1 MKNNLKAVEAP
12 EPPNPSSSIK
22 CMICAKAVALRVWS
36 QLCLTCGAYACS
48 ICIEAE
54 RVVHRHPLHRVLP
67 RAIVLQNLMMS
78 ARGKTCSTCGLAF
91 AGSSYERLECVG
103 CEKFWCC
110 VRSCVNGKRLP
121 IEHAT
126 CGGKPSSWELKLKG
140 Y

>member
-1 MKNNLKAVEAP
+1 MKNNLKAVQAP

-22 CMICAKAVALRVWS
+22 CMICAKAVAFRVWC

-48 ICIEAE
+48 TCIEAQ
-54 RVVHRHPLHRVLP
+54 RVVHRHPLHRILP
-67 RAIVLQNLMMS
+67 RCIVATHLMKTG
-78 ARGKTCSTCGLAF
+78 RGKTCSTCGLAF
-91 AGSSYERLECVG
+91 TGYAERLECKG
-103 CEKFWCC
+103 CETFWCC

-126 CGGKPSSWELKLKG
+126 CDGEPSSWELKLKG